1 MAIAE
6 CDKPVYSKTYRNHT
20 NSSFKKL
27 TEMEKKQTTML
38 SMIHRLKHKARILDD
53 LKYITNKVVS
63 NCAYHNKNIEEQFKK
78 FESLKVPNDEKEIIS
93 RAWEL
98 KFNLGKSLMKDL
110 KELINYVESC
120 NNS

>member
-6 CDKPVYSKTYRNHT
+6 CDKPIYSRKYNNHT

-38 SMIHRLKHKARILDD
+38 SMIHRLKHKAKILDD

-98 KFNLGKSLMKDL
+98 KFNLGKSLMTDL

>member
-1 MAIAE
+1 M
-6 CDKPVYSKTYRNHT
+6 SGNGNNQYRNHT

-38 SMIHRLKHKARILDD
+38 SMIHRLKHKAKVLSD
-53 LKYITNKVVS
+53 LRFITNEVLT

-78 FESLKVPNDEKEIIS
+78 FESLKVPVKEKEIITK
-93 RAWEL
+93 AWEL
-98 KFNLGKSLMKDL
+98 KFKMGSSLMKDL
-110 KELINYVESC
+110 EELINYVESC

>member
-6 CDKPVYSKTYRNHT
+6 CDKPIYSKNYRNHT

-38 SMIHRLKHKARILDD
+38 SMIHKLDHKAKILAK
-53 LKYITNKVVS
+53 LRFITNEVLT

-78 FESLKVPNDEKEIIS
+78 FESLKVPKEEKEIIS

-98 KFNLGKSLMKDL
+98 KFNLGKSLMNDL
-110 KELINYVESC
+110 KELINYVESS
-120 NNS
+120 NNQ